1 MKFIATILAIYIL
14 ALVAVPCVDQP
25 EDRIVQKMQITQN
38 PADNHQNDCD
48 QCSPF
53 CTCDCCVSPII
64 WQNLIVSLDSFSI
77 LLGCFSPEYSSAF
90 VSCYSGS
97 IWQPPQLS

>member
-1 MKFIATILAIYIL
+1 MKFFATILSVYIL
-14 ALVAVPCVDQP
+14 FLVAIPCVDQP
-25 EDRIVQKMQITQN
+25 EDHTVQKMQNTQS
-38 PADNHQNDCD
+38 PADNHQHDGD

-53 CTCDCCVSPII
+53 CTCDCCVSPILR
-64 WQNLIVSLDSFSI
+64 QNFIVSLDSFSI

-90 VSCYSGS
+90 VSCYTGS